1 MLPSN
6 LKYFLAVAKTGSV
19 NGASEQLNVAS
30 SAISRQISSLEA
42 KLKLQLFD
50 RGSSGMTLTPAGE
63 KLADYARR
71 ALLDSD
77 EVISNLNN
85 MRQDYFGKIRVA
97 VSDGIANALLSEAIF
112 NYRQQH
118 DAIEFE
124 TLVVSPYE
132 VGRLVREGQVDVG
145 ITFALTSLPPVNIVK
160 RFSMQTVILVH
171 PEHELAQRNYVT
183 LQDIEPYAVA
193 LPDAATSLR
202 KIIDI
207 RCAAEGINLK
217 VAMTSPHSAGLIH
230 YARLGGAIVFAA
242 FITGITWVKDGYLV
256 AIPFRESTGMDRS
269 ILAITMANRQLPN
282 RISTFIDCI
291 DDCINGYLKIINGS
305 HEV

>member
-1 MLPSN
+1 M
-6 LKYFLAVAKTGSV
+6 
-19 NGASEQLNVAS
+19 
-30 SAISRQISSLEA
+30 
-42 KLKLQLFD
+42 
-50 RGSSGMTLTPAGE
+50 
-63 KLADYARR
+63 
-71 ALLDSD
+71 
-77 EVISNLNN
+77 
-85 MRQDYFGKIRVA
+85 
-97 VSDGIANALLSEAIF
+97 LSEGIF

-118 DAIEFE
+118 AAIEFE

-160 RFSMQTVILVH
+160 RFNMQTVILIH
-171 PEHELAQRNYVT
+171 PEHELAHRNYVT
-183 LQDIEPYAVA
+183 LQDIEPYTVA
-193 LPDAATSLR
+193 LTDAATSLR

-242 FITGITWVKDGYLV
+242 YITGITWVKDGYLV
-256 AIPFRESTGMDRS
+256 AIPFHENAGMNRS

-282 RISTFIDCI
+282 RVSAFIDCI
-291 DDCINGYLKIINGS
+291 NDCINDYHKIIGGS
-305 HEV
+305 HEI